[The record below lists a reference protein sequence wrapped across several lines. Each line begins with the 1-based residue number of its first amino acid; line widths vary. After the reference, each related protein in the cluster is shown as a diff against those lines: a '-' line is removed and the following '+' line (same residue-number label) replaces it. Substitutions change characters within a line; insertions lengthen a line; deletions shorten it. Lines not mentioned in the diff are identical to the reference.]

1 MKSRRLQLAG
11 AALMM
16 AAACGQAVAGGGH
29 HGHHGYYGGYGH
41 SHGSSSDG
49 WWIAGALALVAA
61 GTYLAVS
68 SQPSYAPAAQYSAGG
83 ITYTTPA
90 VTRPAPTTARCTTR
104 PATTRPR
111 PTTTPVT
118 RRPAMASQPTMMAR
132 WPATRWPRKAP
143 ASHAPPAASRPA
155 GGLPARSHESERL
168 RSGHALGLDH
178 RRFGRLVPARPVGLP
193 GRARLTPRG
202 FSPARYPGTSSP
214 RNRPSGPPWRW
225 SHARCDAS
233 RESLRARPR
242 RSSPRRPG
250 PC

>member
-83 ITYTTPA
+83 ITYTTPGGYA
-90 VTRPAPTTARCTTR
+90 ASPYDSTVYDPPSYDPPTAYDD
-104 PATTRPR
+104 AGY
-111 PTTTPVT
+111 
-118 RRPAMASQPTMMAR
+118 
-132 WPATRWPRKAP
+132 AP
-143 ASHAPPAASRPA
+143 AGHGQPAYDDGTVA
-155 GGLPARSHESERL
+155 GYL
-168 RSGHALGLDH
+168 
-178 RRFGRLVPARPVGLP
+178 
-193 GRARLTPRG
+193 
-202 FSPARYPGTSSP
+202 
-214 RNRPSGPPWRW
+214 
-225 SHARCDAS
+225 
-233 RESLRARPR
+233 
-242 RSSPRRPG
+242 
-250 PC
+250 

>member
-155 GGLPARSHESERL
+155 RAACRREAMNQSGYDPATPSAWTTGVSVDSYQR
-168 RSGHALGLDH
+168 ALSACLA
-178 RRFGRLVPARPVGLP
+178 GRG
-193 GRARLTPRG
+193 
-202 FSPARYPGTSSP
+202 
-214 RNRPSGPPWRW
+214 
-225 SHARCDAS
+225 
-233 RESLRARPR
+233 
-242 RSSPRRPG
+242 
-250 PC
+250 